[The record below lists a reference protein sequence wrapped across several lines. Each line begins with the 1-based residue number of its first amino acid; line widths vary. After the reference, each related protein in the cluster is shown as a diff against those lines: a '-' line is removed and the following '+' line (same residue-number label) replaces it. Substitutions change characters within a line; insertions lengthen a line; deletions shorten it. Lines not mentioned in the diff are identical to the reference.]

1 MKFTSTLLSLAIAF
15 SLALSGCS
23 KKESSDDDD
32 DDRKG
37 KKEKREK
44 KKGKKGEKGDEDEP
58 EAKGS
63 AAPVEAKAAKGLA
76 AADNDPALAAWGK
89 EVAGCK
95 EFNTNCPAYTQKNT
109 ISKGDDASKAK
120 ARATMFNWME
130 EPSNTVV
137 RHAGAHVLWSEWLIN
152 DAVTT
157 DTKLLERTVAALK
170 AEPGYGKENSNKY
183 AAGQMANVLAKFSKS
198 APNRP
203 AVAAF
208 IGDKAY
214 PFVSARVEAVRLL
227 PDDAFND
234 STIFATVQRVAE
246 DTSEPSE
253 MTGAIVSG
261 LRDARDGNRTWAKT
275 FLRKQSASTEASRA
289 SSAAQSLA
297 PYGEG
302 SDADALFAAIDARS
316 SEFGFVGGACLAARE
331 YMRRTDVSFDKA
343 KAVKSLAK
351 IVRDEKAGSVA
362 RLWALEG
369 VYEAR
374 DPQTVALGT
383 LLSGVKEESIAK
395 QAKEI
400 VEKYKKNPKK

>member
-1 MKFTSTLLSLAIAF
+1 MKLTSTLLSIAIAL

-23 KKESSDDDD
+23 KKESSDDD

-44 KKGKKGEKGDEDEP
+44 KKGKKGDKDDEDEP

-63 AAPVEAKAAKGLA
+63 AAPVEAKTSKGLA

-95 EFNTNCPAYTQKNT
+95 EFNTSCSAYTQKNA

-120 ARATMFNWME
+120 ARTTMFNWME
-130 EPSNTVV
+130 EPSNAIV

-157 DTKLLERTVAALK
+157 DTKLFERTVAALK

-183 AAGQMANVLAKFSKS
+183 AATQMANVLAKFSKS

-203 AVAAF
+203 AIANF
-208 IGDKAY
+208 IGDKSY
-214 PFVSARVEAVRLL
+214 PFVGARVEALRLL
-227 PDDAFND
+227 PDEAFND
-234 STIFATVQRVAE
+234 ATVFATIQRIGE

-253 MTGAIVSG
+253 MSGAIVSG
-261 LRDARDGNRTWAKT
+261 LRDARDGNRAWAKT
-275 FLRKQSASTEASRA
+275 YLRKQFASTEASRA

-302 SDADALFAAIDARS
+302 SDADALFAAIETRS